1 MLTSI
6 LRFAASNS
14 FYKATCAVL
23 FSRMLNTVARGVQL
37 TEEVL
42 PLPAKPNN
50 FVLSRNL
57 NGTLTASTSVRVLTR
72 PCATVRLCAD

>member
-1 MLTSI
+1 
-6 LRFAASNS
+6 
-14 FYKATCAVL
+14 
-23 FSRMLNTVARGVQL
+23 MLNTVPSGVQL

-57 NGTLTASTSVRVLTR
+57 NGTLTAFTQSVRVMN
-72 PCATVRLCAD
+72 